1 MTSKPSS
8 RQTRPE
14 VEELLALDRS
24 VLGWARQLPPG
35 WSEVRDVPL
44 DAVLRKVTS
53 GGVSF
58 DFEGVPRSVP
68 RAPETDEAGRG
79 ALPRSAC
86 PMTGVDKSA
95 TGMDEAGRGA
105 TPRSADPMIG
115 MDEAGC
121 GATPRSAYPMVG
133 MDEAGRG
140 ALAGPVTVGC
150 VSLPL
155 ASLDADSLLLRS
167 FRGLGDSKKIAPKTR
182 ARLFEAIAACAAWSV
197 GCASAREVDQLG
209 IVAACSRAARRA
221 LVALQLPA
229 GEIEVLF
236 LDRGLHLDSRAPG
249 GSPRLPKRQVT
260 LTRADAQSLHVSA
273 ASIMAKV
280 WRDRW
285 MCGIDG
291 RVPGFAF
298 AQHKGYGTAAHR
310 AAIAHQ
316 GLSRIHRRSFLG
328 SLEASKSQSC

>member
-14 VEELLALDRS
+14 VEELLAFDRS
-24 VLGWARQLPPG
+24 VLGWARQLPPIR
-35 WSEVRDVPL
+35 SEVHDIPL
-44 DAVLRKVTS
+44 DAVLRTETS

-95 TGMDEAGRGA
+95 TGMDEAGR
-105 TPRSADPMIG
+105 
-115 MDEAGC
+115 

-328 SLEASKSQSC
+328 SLEVPKSQSC